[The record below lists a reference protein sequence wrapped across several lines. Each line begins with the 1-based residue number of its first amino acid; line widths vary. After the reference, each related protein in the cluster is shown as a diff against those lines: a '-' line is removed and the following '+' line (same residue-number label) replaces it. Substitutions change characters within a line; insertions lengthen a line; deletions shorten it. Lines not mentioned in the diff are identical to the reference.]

1 MKVQTQKIVE
11 LGFGPKSDHSLNRH
25 PPCNKSFT
33 VVVHLMVSAI
43 RIIARQIV

>member
-33 VVVHLMVSAI
+33 VVVSAI